1 MTFNSILLKIDRVLD
16 KKEKREINYIY
27 IMIFGGMLYLSYTYL
42 FGFSEKVYEQNRHQ
56 ISKLKNSI
64 NRDKIYLQNHN
75 QNELRKLSKEIIEN
89 KKQVSNLMVEKEYIE
104 YELNNISYLYYDEKV
119 WGEFIDSIA
128 QKAKKNIVTLVSLG
142 NKFVKERSDF
152 GHVLE
157 LEINVEGT
165 FSNIIRFLNSIEQ
178 SNLVIDVFELEMK
191 NGKTISSNF
200 KISVWGINH

>member
-1 MTFNSILLKIDRVLD
+1 MTFNSILLKLDRVLD
-16 KKEKREINYIY
+16 KKEKKEINYIY
-27 IMIFGGMLYLSYTYL
+27 IMILGGMLYLSYTYL
-42 FGFSEKVYEQNRHQ
+42 FGFSEQVYKHNRDK
-56 ISKLKNSI
+56 ISTLKNSI
-64 NRDKIYLQNHN
+64 NNDKIYLQNHT
-75 QNELRKLSKEIIEN
+75 QSELHKLSKEITEN
-89 KKQVSNLMVEKEYIE
+89 KKHVSNLMVEKEYIE

-128 QKAKKNIVTLVSLG
+128 QKAKNNIVTLVSLG
-142 NKFVKERSDF
+142 NTFVKERSDF

-191 NGKTISSNF
+191 TGKTISSNF

>member
-1 MTFNSILLKIDRVLD
+1 MTFNSILLKVDRVLD

-27 IMIFGGMLYLSYTYL
+27 IMIIGSIFYLSYTYL
-42 FGFSEKVYEQNRHQ
+42 FAFSELVYEHNREQ
-56 ISKLKNSI
+56 IIKLKNDI
-64 NRDKIYLQNHN
+64 RNDEIYLQSHT
-75 QNELRKLSKEIIEN
+75 QNELRKLSKEITKN
-89 KKQVSNLMVEKEYIE
+89 KKEVSELMVEKEYIE

-128 QKAKKNIVTLVSLG
+128 QKAKNYGVVLINLG
-142 NKFVKERSDF
+142 NTFVKERSDF

-157 LEINVEGT
+157 LELNVEGS
-165 FSNIIRFLNSIEQ
+165 FASIIRFLNSIEQ

-191 NGKTISSNF
+191 TGDTINSNF